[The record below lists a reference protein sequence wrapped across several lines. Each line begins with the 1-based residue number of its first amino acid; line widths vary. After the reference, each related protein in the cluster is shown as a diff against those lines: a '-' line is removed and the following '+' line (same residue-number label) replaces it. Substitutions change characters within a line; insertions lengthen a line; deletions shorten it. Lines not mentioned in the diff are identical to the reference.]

1 MAKKEGCDFA
11 MLDLAL
17 ERARCYCV
25 YTVIASYGDAGGL
38 RLSSDAEIE

>member
-1 MAKKEGCDFA
+1 
-11 MLDLAL
+11 MLDHAL